1 MKRNFD
7 PERIRGFHVDH
18 EFELCRAHNRKVC
31 WALALEHTAGDAA
44 ELLVGVDEAGTV
56 AHETTRQRK
65 FADVVDRR
73 YAMPSSERDERVAL
87 TVDKGSPWTTS
98 APACSL
104 RRVSKAAAKSGVRLD
119 RSTTKRRP
127 SACAATWTSSAWAL
141 ALGLSGLTSSATRF
155 APGTISR
162 MMSRRLLPRALVM
175 RLIPVALPWGLLKL
189 ATSPARI
196 GSSAIMKTIGIVPA
210 AAFAAA
216 ADGSPPVTRTD
227 TGSRASSA
235 TNAPRR
241 SLRPPAQRYSTWTLR
256 SSAYPARSRPRRKAA
271 L

>member
-18 EFELCRAHNRKVC
+18 EFELCRAHDRKVC

-87 TVDKGSPWTTS
+87 TVEKGIPLDDERAS
-98 APACSL
+98 SL
-104 RRVSKAAAKSGVRLD
+104 IAKSLEGRRESGVRLD

-127 SACAATWTSSAWAL
+127 S
-141 ALGLSGLTSSATRF
+141 
-155 APGTISR
+155 
-162 MMSRRLLPRALVM
+162 
-175 RLIPVALPWGLLKL
+175 
-189 ATSPARI
+189 
-196 GSSAIMKTIGIVPA
+196 
-210 AAFAAA
+210 
-216 ADGSPPVTRTD
+216 
-227 TGSRASSA
+227 
-235 TNAPRR
+235 
-241 SLRPPAQRYSTWTLR
+241 
-256 SSAYPARSRPRRKAA
+256 
-271 L
+271 